1 MQRRQIRIGQMCD
14 AVARRERHKRGQ
26 VCAANFCHVVRRTR
40 GVPAGLLDRVNG
52 GRDRRSCSN
61 CAHPRLRRPRSRPG
75 GVPGP
80 GVGSGRPFAPALK
93 WVEKEFHFAI
103 SHSAAGRTACIT
115 SSRTRVRSRRIRL
128 PWATPNLACSAFASS
143 FAIEAKPPACRID
156 AASLSIT

>member
-1 MQRRQIRIGQMCD
+1 MHRRQIRIGQMGNP
-14 AVARRERHKRGQ
+14 VARRECHKCGQ
-26 VCAANFCHVVRRTR
+26 VCAANFGHSVRRTR
-40 GVPAGLLDRVNG
+40 GIQPGLFERVQG
-52 GRDRRSCSN
+52 CRDRRPRRN
-61 CAHPRLRRPRSRPG
+61 VAHSGLCCPRDRPG

-143 FAIEAKPPACRID
+143 FAIEAKPPACKI
-156 AASLSIT
+156 AAALSSIT